1 MVDSASTNNE
11 KTSGDA
17 VDILVVGAGAS
28 GGAVAAWLSEVGFS
42 IVCLEQGYWQDP
54 SKYASA
60 SPDYEFEMM
69 TNWSIDPNV
78 RQRDEDYP
86 INVSESPVTPVMF
99 NGVGGSTILWSAH
112 TPRFHPSDFRVKTL
126 DGVADDWPLTYDELE
141 EFYDLNDEVMGC
153 SGIAGDPANPPRSP
167 RQMPPLPIGADG
179 MRLVDAFEKLGWH
192 WWPSDSYINTQRYGE
207 GRDACNFCGH
217 NHMGCYQ
224 RAKSSTDLTYWPR
237 ALRNG
242 AEIKTGAR
250 VRRITVDSSGRA
262 TGADYVDAKG
272 QERHQAARAVIM
284 AANGIGTPR
293 LLLNSASDSHPRG
306 LANSSG
312 LVGKNLM
319 FHPFAMVTGVFPEKM
334 NTWRGPLSN
343 FAMSQEFYETDA
355 SRGFVR
361 GYTYQFQRSLGP
373 AWVAKGGFADPVPW
387 GRGHHEELEK
397 RLGSM
402 MGIAVIGEDLPE
414 RHNTVDLDPALVDSN
429 GIPAP
434 RIKYKMSKNS
444 IDQLDHGIEN
454 AKKVFEAAGAS
465 DIFVDPLKRQSGWHL
480 MGTAR
485 MGNDPERSV
494 VDKWGQSHDIDN
506 LFIVDGSVFVT
517 SAAVN
522 PTPTIQ
528 ALALRT
534 ADYIVTNRSDLK
546 G

>member
-1 MVDSASTNNE
+1 MANNTGNE
-11 KTSGDA
+11 KASRGV

-28 GGAVAAWLSEVGFS
+28 GGAVAAWLSEAGFS

-60 SPDYEFEMM
+60 SPDYEFEMI

-141 EFYDLNDEVMGC
+141 EYYDLNDEVMGC

-167 RQMPPLPIGADG
+167 RQMPPLPIGSDG
-179 MRLVDAFEKLGWH
+179 MKLVSAFEKLGWH

-237 ALRNG
+237 ALRNSV
-242 AEIKTGAR
+242 ELKTGAR
-250 VRRITVDSSGRA
+250 VRRITTDSSGRA
-262 TGADYVDAKG
+262 TGADYVDSKG
-272 QERHQAARAVIM
+272 GEQHQAARAVIM

-293 LLLNSASDSHPRG
+293 LLLNSATGSHPDG

-343 FAMSQEFYETDA
+343 FAMSQEFYETDK

-373 AWVAKGGFADPVPW
+373 AWVARGGFTDPVPW
-387 GRGHHEELEK
+387 GKGHHAELEK

-414 RHNTVDLDPALVDSN
+414 HHNTVDLDPELTDSD

-434 RIKYKMSKNS
+434 RIRYRVSKNS
-444 IDQLDHGIEN
+444 RNQLDHAIEN
-454 AKKVFEAAGAS
+454 ARKVFETAGAI
-465 DIFVDPLKRQSGWHL
+465 DIFVDPMMRQSGWHL

-485 MGNDPERSV
+485 MGNDPARSV
-494 VDKWGQSHDIDN
+494 VDRWGQSHDVDN

-534 ADYIVTNRSDLK
+534 ADYIVANRSDLK
-546 G
+546 A

>member
-1 MVDSASTNNE
+1 MANNTGNE
-11 KTSGDA
+11 KASRGV
-17 VDILVVGAGAS
+17 VDILLVGAGAS
-28 GGAVAAWLSEVGFS
+28 GGAVAAWLAEAGFS

-60 SPDYEFEMM
+60 SPDYEFEMI

-141 EFYDLNDEVMGC
+141 EYYDLNDEVMGC
-153 SGIAGDPANPPRSP
+153 SGSAGDPANPPRSP
-167 RQMPPLPIGADG
+167 RQMPPLPIGSDG
-179 MRLVDAFEKLGWH
+179 MKLVNAFEKLGWH

-237 ALRNG
+237 ALRNSV
-242 AEIKTGAR
+242 ELKTGAR
-250 VRRITVDSSGRA
+250 VRRITTDSSGRA
-262 TGADYVDAKG
+262 TGADYVDSKG
-272 QERHQAARAVIM
+272 GEQHQAARAVIM

-293 LLLNSASDSHPRG
+293 LLLNSASGSHPDG

-319 FHPFAMVTGVFPEKM
+319 FHPFAMVTGVFAEKM

-343 FAMSQEFYETDA
+343 FAMSQEFYETDK

-373 AWVAKGGFADPVPW
+373 AWVARGGFTDPVPW
-387 GRGHHEELEK
+387 GKGHHAELEK

-414 RHNTVDLDPALVDSN
+414 HHNTVDLDPELTDSD

-434 RIKYKMSKNS
+434 RIRYRVSKNS
-444 IDQLDHGIEN
+444 RDQLDHAIEN
-454 AKKVFEAAGAS
+454 ARKVFETAGAI
-465 DIFVDPLKRQSGWHL
+465 DIFVDPMMRQSGWHL

-485 MGNDPERSV
+485 MGEDPARSV
-494 VDKWGQSHDIDN
+494 VDKWGQSHDVDN

-534 ADYIVTNRSDLK
+534 ADYIVANRSDLK
-546 G
+546 A

>member
-1 MVDSASTNNE
+1 MANNTGNE
-11 KTSGDA
+11 KASRGV

-28 GGAVAAWLSEVGFS
+28 GAAVAAWLSEAGFS

-60 SPDYEFEMM
+60 SPDYEFEMI

-141 EFYDLNDEVMGC
+141 EYYDLNDEVMGC

-167 RQMPPLPIGADG
+167 RQMPPLPIGSDG
-179 MRLVDAFEKLGWH
+179 MKLVNAFEKLGWH

-237 ALRNG
+237 ALRNSV
-242 AEIKTGAR
+242 ELKTGAR
-250 VRRITVDSSGRA
+250 VRRITTDPSGRA
-262 TGADYVDAKG
+262 TGADYVDSKG
-272 QERHQAARAVIM
+272 GEQHQAARAVIM

-293 LLLNSASDSHPRG
+293 LLLNSATGSHPDG

-312 LVGKNLM
+312 LIGKNLM
-319 FHPFAMVTGVFPEKM
+319 FHPFAMVTGVFAEKM

-343 FAMSQEFYETDA
+343 FAMSQEFYETDK

-373 AWVAKGGFADPVPW
+373 AWVARGGFTDPVPW
-387 GRGHHEELEK
+387 GKGHHAELEK

-414 RHNTVDLDPALVDSN
+414 RHNTVDLDPELTDSD

-434 RIKYKMSKNS
+434 RIRYRVSKNS
-444 IDQLDHGIEN
+444 RDQLDHAIEN
-454 AKKVFEAAGAS
+454 ARKVFETAGAI
-465 DIFVDPLKRQSGWHL
+465 DIFVDPMMRQSGWHL

-485 MGNDPERSV
+485 MGDDPARSV
-494 VDKWGQSHDIDN
+494 VDRWGQSHDVDN

-534 ADYIVTNRSDLK
+534 ADYIVANRSDLK
-546 G
+546 A

>member
-1 MVDSASTNNE
+1 MTSDHGSKDMTVD
-11 KTSGDA
+11 
-17 VDILVVGAGAS
+17 VLIIGAGAS
-28 GGAVAAWLSEVGFS
+28 GGAAAAWLSEAGFK
-42 IVCLEQGYWQDP
+42 VMCLEQGYWQDP

-60 SPDYEFEMM
+60 SPDYEFEML
-69 TNWSIDPNV
+69 TNWSVDPNK
-78 RQRDEDYP
+78 RQRNEDYP
-86 INVSESPVTPVMF
+86 INVDNSPVTPVMF

-126 DGVADDWPLTYDELE
+126 DGVADDWPLTYEDIEDY
-141 EFYDLNDEVMGC
+141 YDLNDEVMGC
-153 SGIAGDPANPPRSP
+153 SGINGDPANPSRSP
-167 RQMPPLPIGADG
+167 RQMPPLPIGSDG
-179 MRLVDAFEKLGWH
+179 LRLVKAFEELGWH
-192 WWPSDSYINTQRYGE
+192 WWPSDSYINSQRYGE

-224 RAKSSTDLTYWPR
+224 RAKSSTDLNYWPR

-242 AEIKTGAR
+242 ASIVTGAR
-250 VRRITVDSSGRA
+250 VRQVTTDSTGRA
-262 TGADYVDAKG
+262 TGASYIDSNGDDK
-272 QERHQAARAVIM
+272 HQPSRAVIM

-293 LLLNSASDSHPRG
+293 LLLNSKSKVHQNG
-306 LANSSG
+306 LGNSSG

-343 FAMSQEFYETDA
+343 FAMSQEFYETDT
-355 SRGFVR
+355 SRGFYR
-361 GYTYQFQRSLGP
+361 GYTYQYQRSLGP
-373 AWVAKGGFADPVPW
+373 AWVANGGFANAIPW
-387 GRGHHEELEK
+387 GDGHHKELEK

-414 RHNTVDLDPALVDSN
+414 LHNMIDLDPELTDTD

-434 RIKYKMSKNS
+434 RINYTLSENS
-444 IDQLDHGIEN
+444 RNQLDHAIEN
-454 AKKVFEAAGAS
+454 AKTVFETAGAI
-465 DIFVDPLKRQSGWHL
+465 DIYVDPLMRQSGWHL

-485 MGNDPERSV
+485 MGENPLDSV
-494 VDKWGQSHDIDN
+494 VDKWGQAHDVDN
-506 LFIVDGSVFVT
+506 LFIIDGSVFVT
-517 SAAVN
+517 GAAVN

-534 ADYIVTNRSDLK
+534 ADYIIANRNDLK

>member
-1 MVDSASTNNE
+1 MTSNNGSADE
-11 KTSGDA
+11 I
-17 VDILVVGAGAS
+17 VDILVIGAGAS
-28 GGAVAAWLSEVGFS
+28 GAAAAAWLSEAGFN
-42 IVCLEQGYWQDP
+42 VKCLEQGYWQDP

-60 SPDYEFEMM
+60 SPDYEFEML
-69 TNWSIDPNV
+69 TNWSIDPNK
-78 RQRDEDYP
+78 RQRAEDYP
-86 INVSESPVTPVMF
+86 INVDNSPVSPVMF

-126 DGVADDWPLTYDELE
+126 DGVADDWPITYEDLE

-153 SGIAGDPANPPRSP
+153 SGINGDPANPPRSP
-167 RQMPPLPIGADG
+167 RQMPPLSIGSDG
-179 MRLVDAFEKLGWH
+179 MRLVNAFEKLGWH
-192 WWPSDSYINTQRYGE
+192 WWPSDSYINSQPYGE

-224 RAKSSTDLTYWPR
+224 RAKSSTDLNYWPR
-237 ALRNG
+237 ALRTG
-242 AEIKTGAR
+242 AVIETGAR
-250 VRRITVDSSGRA
+250 VRRVTTGDDGRA
-262 TGADYVDAKG
+262 TGADYIDSKG
-272 QERHQAARAVIM
+272 NERHQSARAVIM

-293 LLLNSASDSHPRG
+293 LLLNSASDSHPEG

-334 NTWRGPLSN
+334 ETWRGPLSN
-343 FAMSQEFYETDA
+343 FAMSQEFYETDE

-373 AWVAKGGFADPVPW
+373 GWIANGGFTGPIPW
-387 GRGHHEELEK
+387 GADHHEELGK

-402 MGIAVIGEDLPE
+402 MGMAVIGEDLPE
-414 RHNTVDLDPALVDSN
+414 LHNMIDLDPELTDSD

-434 RIKYKMSKNS
+434 RLNYTLSKNS
-444 IDQLDHGIEN
+444 RDQLDHAIEN
-454 AKKVFEAAGAS
+454 ARKVFETAGAT
-465 DIFVDPLKRQSGWHL
+465 DIYVDPLMRQSGWHL

-485 MGNDPERSV
+485 MGNDPEGSV
-494 VDKWGQSHDIDN
+494 VDKWGQSHDVDN
-506 LFIVDGSVFVT
+506 LFVIDGSVFVT
-517 SAAVN
+517 GAAVN

-534 ADYIVTNRSDLK
+534 AEYIVANRQDLK